1 MKEAKCE
8 PTWNFASVSPS
19 MHRPVSA
26 QRDDFQFR
34 KSTETRVFAQRSKE
48 KQADFSGHLPKPRKY
63 LDAVQWKEHGIQEQ
77 PDLDS
82 DPAYTTYFLCD
93 LGEVTEPL

>member
-1 MKEAKCE
+1 MISNLENPLKPEC
-8 PTWNFASVSPS
+8 
-19 MHRPVSA
+19 
-26 QRDDFQFR
+26 
-34 KSTETRVFAQRSKE
+34 
-48 KQADFSGHLPKPRKY
+48 LPKGQKRNKLTFLGKY

-93 LGEVTEPL
+93 LGEVTEPLWISASS